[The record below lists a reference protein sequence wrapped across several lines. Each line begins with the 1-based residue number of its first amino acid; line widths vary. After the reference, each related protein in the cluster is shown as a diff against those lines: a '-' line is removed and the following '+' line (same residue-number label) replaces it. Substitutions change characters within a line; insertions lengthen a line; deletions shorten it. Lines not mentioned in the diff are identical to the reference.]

1 MKIILLR
8 LRPSSNT
15 VLPITHK
22 HFLQSA
28 IYSLLSKNLQY
39 SSGLHEYNFSYDSH
53 NFRLFTFNNL
63 NKKRTAE
70 DRLVR
75 FESDFEFGAQT
86 LDKRFVNIMIE
97 SLRESGGIQG
107 YNIFCE
113 LINLYIF
120 ERQIYRNNLRI
131 GMLTPV
137 TVYKTGE
144 NGKTI
149 YFTPLDDEFINLI
162 NKNFCN
168 KYLAAY
174 GHMLGSGVFMHPELK
189 GFPTH
194 LKFLYYTCMVA
205 RNSQGLGV
213 LKMFSQGKM

>member
-39 SSGLHEYNFSYDSH
+39 SSGLNEYDFSYDSY

-75 FESDFEFGAQT
+75 FESDFEFEAQT

-113 LINLYIF
+113 LINLSIF
-120 ERQIYRNNLRI
+120 
-131 GMLTPV
+131 
-137 TVYKTGE
+137 
-144 NGKTI
+144 
-149 YFTPLDDEFINLI
+149 
-162 NKNFCN
+162 
-168 KYLAAY
+168 
-174 GHMLGSGVFMHPELK
+174 
-189 GFPTH
+189 
-194 LKFLYYTCMVA
+194 
-205 RNSQGLGV
+205 
-213 LKMFSQGKM
+213 